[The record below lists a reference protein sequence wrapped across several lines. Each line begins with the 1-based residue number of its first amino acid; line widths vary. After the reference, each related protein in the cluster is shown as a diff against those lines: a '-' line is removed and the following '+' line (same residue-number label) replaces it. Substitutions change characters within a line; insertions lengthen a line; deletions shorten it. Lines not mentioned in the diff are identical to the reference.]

1 MAWGRIMRLSY
12 FAYYKM
18 TEPFGTWPSAISGHT
33 CYFFA
38 WGFLVTCPLLE
49 QHQGNYIKQYISA
62 ALNEGQVRNQGLVIN
77 QGEKQAKALP

>member
-1 MAWGRIMRLSY
+1 
-12 FAYYKM
+12 M
-18 TEPFGTWPSAISGHT
+18 TEQFGI
-33 CYFFA
+33 
-38 WGFLVTCPLLE
+38 LE